1 MNDFADEFPSKRLTI
16 MLNDPRSHGLW
27 EMTAPPAPETVAFSR
42 KAEADVV
49 IVGGGYTGFSTA
61 LHLAERGV
69 RTILLEGAEIGFGG
83 SGRNVGLVNAGMWV
97 MPDELPG
104 VLGDVYGSRLL
115 ELLGNAPRVVFDLVE
130 KHRIDCEI
138 NPVGTLHCAVGQ
150 SGLDELKQRAEQWAR
165 RGAPVRLLDA
175 AETAVKVGT
184 DAYTGALLDLRAGTI
199 QPLAYARGLSRAAIS
214 AGAQVFTGSPVVG
227 AEQDGNRWTVKTPR
241 GSVTADW
248 VVVATNAYTVA
259 PWNEV
264 RAELVHLP
272 YFNFAT
278 VPLSDRMQAK
288 ILPEKQGAWDTKEV
302 LSSFRFD
309 KRGRLVFGSVGA
321 LRGTGTGIH
330 KAWARRALKKL
341 FPEIGDIAFE
351 AEWYGKIGMT
361 SDNLPRFH
369 RLAENVIGFSGY
381 NGRGI
386 APGTVFGR
394 TLAELVCGEITEA
407 DLPLPVS
414 ALEAQSFRSA
424 REGYY
429 ELGAQIAH
437 FAGARF

>member
-1 MNDFADEFPSKRLTI
+1 

-27 EMTAPPAPETVAFSR
+27 EMTAPPAPETVSFSGR
-42 KAEADVV
+42 LETEVV
-49 IVGGGYTGFSTA
+49 VVGGGYTGFSTA
-61 LHLAERGV
+61 LHLAERGARV
-69 RTILLEGAEIGFGG
+69 VLLEGKEIGFGG

-104 VLGDVYGSRLL
+104 VLGELYGGRLL
-115 ELLGNAPRVVFDLVE
+115 DLLGNAPRTVFDLVE
-130 KHRIDCEI
+130 KHRIDCEATAA
-138 NPVGTLHCAVGQ
+138 GTLHCAVGR
-150 SGLDELKQRAEQWAR
+150 SGLEELAARAEQWKR

-175 AETAVKVGT
+175 AETAEKVGT
-184 DAYTGALLDLRAGTI
+184 AAYAGALLDLRAGTI
-199 QPLAYARGLSRAAIS
+199 QPLAYVRGLARAAIA
-214 AGAQVFTGSPVVG
+214 AGAKVFTGSPVIG
-227 AEQDGNRWTVKTPR
+227 AERSGRRWSVKTER

-248 VVVATNAYTVA
+248 VVVATNAYTAA
-259 PWNEV
+259 PWAEV

-278 VPLSDRMQAK
+278 APLSPALQAR
-288 ILPEKQGAWDTKEV
+288 ILPGRQGAWDTREV

-309 KRGRLVFGSVGA
+309 KAGRLVFGSVGA
-321 LRGTGTGIH
+321 LRGTGAAIH

-341 FPEIGDIAFE
+341 FPEVGDVAFE
-351 AEWYGKIGMT
+351 AEWYGMIGMT
-361 SDNLPRFH
+361 TDNLPRFH
-369 RLAENVIGFSGY
+369 KLAENVVGFSGY

-394 TLAELVCGEITEA
+394 TLASLIAGEIAEK
-407 DLPLPVS
+407 DLPLPVTDP
-414 ALEAQSFRSA
+414 AARSLLTL

-437 FAGARF
+437 FSGARF

>member
-1 MNDFADEFPSKRLTI
+1 

-27 EMTAPPAPETVAFSR
+27 EMTAPPAPETVSFSGR
-42 KAEADVV
+42 LEADAVV
-49 IVGGGYTGFSTA
+49 VGGGYTGFSTA

-69 RTILLEGAEIGFGG
+69 RVVLLEGAEIGFGG

-104 VLGDVYGSRLL
+104 VLGKDYGGRLL
-115 ELLGNAPRVVFDLVE
+115 DLLGNAPRTVFDLVE
-130 KHRIDCEI
+130 KHGIDCEAM
-138 NPVGTLHCAVGQ
+138 PVGTLHCAVGRA
-150 SGLDELKQRAEQWAR
+150 GLDELAARAAQWGR
-165 RGAPVRLLDA
+165 HGAPVRLLDA
-175 AETAVKVGT
+175 EETAAKVGT
-184 DAYTGALLDLRAGTI
+184 TAYAGSLLDLRAGTI
-199 QPLAYARGLSRAAIS
+199 QPLAYVRGLARAAIA
-214 AGAQVFTGSPVVG
+214 AGAQVFTGSPVTGVERSG
-227 AEQDGNRWTVKTPR
+227 GHWTVKTAR
-241 GSVTADW
+241 GTVTAGW

-259 PWNEV
+259 PWAEV

-278 VPLSDRMQAK
+278 VPLSPDMQAK
-288 ILPEKQGAWDTKEV
+288 ILPERQGAWDTKEV

-309 KRGRLVFGSVGA
+309 RGGRLVFGSVGA
-321 LRGTGTGIH
+321 LRGTGTAIH

-341 FPEIGDIAFE
+341 FPGIGDIAFE
-351 AEWYGKIGMT
+351 AEWYGMIGMT
-361 SDNLPRFH
+361 TDALPRFH
-369 RLAENVIGFSGY
+369 RLAENVVGFSGY

-394 TLAELVCGEITEA
+394 TLASLVSGEISEK
-407 DLPLPVS
+407 DLPLPVTDP
-414 ALEAQSFRSA
+414 AVQSLRPL

-437 FAGARF
+437 FSGARF

>member
-1 MNDFADEFPSKRLTI
+1 MLRNDDPPSEKTTP

-27 EMTAPPAPETVAFSR
+27 EMTAPPAPETVAFSG

-61 LHLAERGV
+61 LHLAERGTRV
-69 RTILLEGAEIGFGG
+69 ILLEGTEIGYGG

-104 VLGDVYGSRLL
+104 VLGDLHGSRLL
-115 ELLGNAPRVVFDLVE
+115 ELLGNAPRAVFDLVA
-130 KHRIDCEI
+130 KHAIDCEI

-184 DAYTGALLDLRAGTI
+184 DAYTGALLDMRAGTI
-199 QPLAYARGLSRAAIS
+199 QPLAYARGLARAAIA
-214 AGAQVFTGSPVVG
+214 AGAQVFTASPVTG
-227 AEQDGNRWTVKTPR
+227 AERNGKRWTVNTAR

-278 VPLSDRMQAK
+278 VPLSPELQTK

-330 KAWARRALKKL
+330 KSWARRALKKL
-341 FPEIGDIAFE
+341 FPQIGDVAFE

-361 SDNLPRFH
+361 TDNLPRFH

-394 TLAELVCGEITEA
+394 TLAELISGAIAEK
-407 DLPLPVS
+407 DLPLPVTDP
-414 ALEAQSFRSA
+414 EAQSFRSA

-429 ELGAQIAH
+429 ELGAQVAH
-437 FAGARF
+437 FAGARL